1 VIDCERKLPFGDCFS
16 FRIDQIQ
23 SFTLMIQDN
32 SPALAPQRRERLR
45 QMLREGGVAR
55 VDELRKT
62 LEVSVATIRRDLE
75 ILEEEGKVRRVHG
88 GAVSMESRLEEPV
101 FENKTSL
108 SAKEKQRIAEEAY
121 SLIEPDEAIYL
132 NGGST
137 TLFLAR
143 LLRDRSDLTV
153 VTNSLQA
160 AIELSDSGPRVILI
174 GGELRRISQTMVGP
188 LTSAVLAQV
197 HVDKAFMGT
206 MGLCLKNGLTTTDP
220 NEAYSN
226 EIVAEQAGQVILLA
240 DSSKAEKVCFAR
252 FSELEKVDMLIT
264 DQKLSQDF
272 AKSLRKRGIKVR
284 TV

>member
-1 VIDCERKLPFGDCFS
+1 
-16 FRIDQIQ
+16 
-23 SFTLMIQDN
+23 M
-32 SPALAPQRRERLR
+32 AAQRRVRMREL
-45 QMLREGGVAR
+45 MREGGIAR
-55 VDELRKT
+55 VEDLRRE

-75 ILEEEGKVRRVHG
+75 ILEEQGKVKRVHG
-88 GAVSMESRLEEPV
+88 GAVSTESRLEEPF
-101 FENKTSL
+101 FENKTNQ
-108 SAKEKQRIAEEAY
+108 SAKEKQRIAKEA
-121 SLIEPDEAIYL
+121 SRLIEPDEAIYL

-160 AIELSDSGPRVILI
+160 ALELADSGPRVILI

-206 MGLCLKNGLTTTDP
+206 MGFCLKYGLTTTDP
-220 NEAYSN
+220 NEAYAN

-252 FSELEKVDMLIT
+252 FSGWEKVDQMIT
-264 DQKLSQDF
+264 DEKISPEYSNRLSKLGV
-272 AKSLRKRGIKVR
+272 KLRV
-284 TV
+284 V